1 MADDANEGKITVHIG
16 ALEYSEITMEFNI
29 KQPVFRTPVVM
40 LIDDQAL
47 VAHRVKDLLKN
58 EEDIDF
64 HYCQDPAVAIAQA
77 MQIKPTLI
85 LMDLVMPNIDGLTLC
100 RVFRET
106 PETADIPIVML
117 SANDDGQTKAFAFA
131 SGANDYLVKLP
142 EQIEF
147 IARIRYH
154 SKSYIIKLE
163 RDEAYEALCQSQIEL
178 EAINLRLEQMAYQD
192 ELTRLPNRPVFID
205 RLAMAMAQAKRGKQF
220 VALLFLDLDDFK
232 PVNDR
237 YGHQAGDEVL
247 KTIAQ
252 RLLDCVR
259 ETDTVARL
267 GGDEFAVV
275 LGMLDDPRHA
285 AEVAEKIIHACAGPI
300 PLPEKQECTVGVSI
314 GISIFP
320 GDGKDI
326 DRLQAYA
333 DHAMYQSKRAGKNR
347 YSFFED
353 SQQNVRLSQ
362 AWIDFREE
370 HQCGITLFDQQHMN
384 LINLLNRLNLA
395 IDIDALPE
403 VIVKL
408 FDQVFEQVSQ
418 HFATEEE
425 LLKKH
430 QFPDYEKHKAE
441 HLSLLDELRGFR
453 TSLHTPGKDMVASR
467 WLKVWLL
474 DHIRYADR
482 ESARFLLAQ
491 GVQ

>member
-1 MADDANEGKITVHIG
+1 MAGDANEGKITVHIG
-16 ALEYSEITMEFNI
+16 TIEYSEITMEFNI

-40 LIDDQAL
+40 LVDDQAL
-47 VAHRVKDLLKN
+47 VAHRVKDLLKD

-77 MQIKPTLI
+77 MQIKPTVI
-85 LMDLVMPNIDGLTLC
+85 LMDLIMPNIDGLTLC

-106 PETADIPIVML
+106 PETSDIPIVML
-117 SANDDGQTKAFAFA
+117 SANDDGQTKALAFA

-154 SKSYIIKLE
+154 SKSYIVKLE

-178 EAINLRLEQMAYQD
+178 EAINLRLEQMAHQD

-205 RLAMAMAQAKRGKQF
+205 RLAMAMSQAKRGKQS
-220 VALLFLDLDDFK
+220 VALLLLDLDDFK

-252 RLLDCVR
+252 RLLGCVR

-275 LGMLDDPRHA
+275 LGMLDNPQHA
-285 AEVAEKIIHACAGPI
+285 AEVAKKIIDACAAPI
-300 PLPEKQECTVGVSI
+300 ALPEKQECTVGVSI

-326 DRLQAYA
+326 DQLQAYA

-347 YSFFED
+347 YCFFED
-353 SQQNVRLSQ
+353 SEQNIRLSH

-370 HQCGITLFDQQHMN
+370 YQSGVTLLDQQHMN

-395 IDIDALPE
+395 IDVDALPE
-403 VIVKL
+403 VVMKL
-408 FDQVFEQVSQ
+408 FEQIFNEVSQ

-474 DHIRYADR
+474 DHIQYADR
-482 ESARFLLAQ
+482 ESAQFLLAQ